1 MSARQNP
8 ESSPEG
14 AAASDAAI
22 ERPLNVVLSL
32 VSEPFPGEEALPT
45 ADESLT
51 LAALSGDAPVLLG
64 AEPAPPL
71 FERQD
76 VARPRSAGA
85 SLPTAPFATE
95 AATSAGAPVPGT
107 EARHGVL
114 PRPGRDLNRLAEWF
128 SPRVMRVMVLGAV
141 LLFLVLVLTAWSTPA
156 AGVIFPD
163 WGVASLRIGLAGAI
177 LGSALLFVFL
187 VIWLAKARPTPAS
200 AGSLGLLLVCIGAG
214 GILGAAPLHR
224 LQGRWYEGRGQY
236 GLALAA
242 YQASGDNVAQ
252 SQDMARISV
261 EWAEQLS
268 AQQEY
273 GTAIDQ
279 IEPVVR
285 LYKGDA
291 ALVARARMDLI
302 ADYLAWGDQARQHA
316 AFREALAHYQALQKA
331 AYCDAGCQAQ
341 VHTHAA
347 QALLGLAQQLTS
359 SKQYDEAVAAYQQLV
374 QLYGDTSEAEEATLA
389 LTAPQALTGH
399 LVYANKTP
407 AAKFEV
413 LLASQWDFNATT
425 QVFTL
430 LGQRYSVQTDASGL
444 FVLPSVAV
452 GVTYMIAWVDTGGHA
467 GTCLTTN
474 NQPLYTVHMQPL
486 RAIDAGNMN
495 IECT

>member
-8 ESSPEG
+8 EPTAKG

-32 VSEPFPGEEALPT
+32 ASEPFPGEEALPT
-45 ADESLT
+45 VDESLT
-51 LAALSGDAPVLLG
+51 LAALPGEAPVLPD
-64 AEPAPPL
+64 AAPAPL
-71 FERQD
+71 FARQNE
-76 VARPRSAGA
+76 ARPRSAGA
-85 SLPTAPFATE
+85 AASVATDAAAP
-95 AATSAGAPVPGT
+95 AGTPASGT

-114 PRPGRDLNRLAEWF
+114 SQPDRDLDRLAVWF
-128 SPRVMRVMVLGAV
+128 SPRVMGLLVLGVA
-141 LLFLVLVLTAWSTPA
+141 LLLLALVVTAWSTSA
-156 AGVIFPD
+156 AGVIFPN

-177 LGSALLFVFL
+177 LGSALLFFFL
-187 VIWLAKARPTPAS
+187 VIWLAKARPTPVS
-200 AGSLGLLLVCIGAG
+200 AGSLGVLLVCIGAG

-224 LQGRWYEGRGQY
+224 LQGRWFEGRGQY
-236 GLALAA
+236 GLALAT
-242 YQASGDNVAQ
+242 YQEGGDSVAQ

-268 AQQEY
+268 TQQEY
-273 GTAIDQ
+273 GAAIDQ

-291 ALVARARMDLI
+291 ALAARARMDLI
-302 ADYLAWGDQARQHA
+302 SDYLAWGDQARQHA

-331 AYCDAGCQAQ
+331 AYCDADCQAQ

-359 SKQYDEAVAAYQQLV
+359 NKQYDEAVAAYQQLV
-374 QLYGDTSEAEEATLA
+374 QLYGDTPEAEEATLA
-389 LTAPQALTGH
+389 LTTPQSLTGH
-399 LVYANKTP
+399 LLYANKTP

-413 LLASQWDFNATT
+413 LLASQWSFNATT

-430 LGQRYSVQTDASGL
+430 LGQRYRVQTDASGL
-444 FVLPSVAV
+444 FVLPAVAV

-474 NQPLYTVHMQPL
+474 NQPLYMVHMLPL
-486 RAIDAGNMN
+486 RAIDAGNLN